1 MSFNKRF
8 INKETI
14 KIYMNNGLGL
24 KKLFNADAIIFLD
37 EISSKVYYWYVE
49 GLTDD
54 EINSKLYIDGQ
65 ESNQTIGGQVK
76 TTNSH

>member
-14 KIYMNNGLGL
+14 EIYMNNGLGL

-37 EISSKVYYWYVE
+37 KISSKVYYWYVE

-54 EINSKLYIDGQ
+54 EINLKLNKDG
-65 ESNQTIGGQVK
+65 
-76 TTNSH
+76 